1 MRLSRALHFIGMT
14 LQFKPIYLG
23 VWILVL
29 AMCSGTGY
37 ADNIREWTIK
47 AAYLFRLS
55 LFVDWPEDK
64 LTSSGTENVRF
75 CITGEKQNVDTIESV
90 LSNKSINQHD
100 IEIINVTLQSE
111 LQSCH
116 LLYISRDTQ
125 DKRLFLEAVA
135 NDSVLTMGDTDEFY
149 RHGGMVLLFEKEN
162 RIHFA
167 INIGQLDL
175 SRIKVRAQLL
185 NLAEQYP

>member
-1 MRLSRALHFIGMT
+1 MRLFRT
-14 LQFKPIYLG
+14 LQYTGMMHQFKRVYLG
-23 VWILVL
+23 VWILAL
-29 AMCSGTGY
+29 AMCAGVGY

-64 LTSSGTENVRF
+64 LASSGIENVRF
-75 CITGEKQNVDTIESV
+75 CITGKKQNVDTIQSV
-90 LSNKSINQHD
+90 LNDKSINQHD
-100 IEIINVTLQSE
+100 IEVINATLQSE

-167 INIGQLDL
+167 INTEQLDL